1 MIAMEKVRRQAE
13 SLDLTVAV
21 EVLEG
26 HLDEAA
32 RKQLPYPEM
41 LEGLLGVEVSAR
53 RERYLSTRTR
63 LANLPFHRTL
73 DDFDFE
79 FQPSIDER
87 YVRELA
93 SLSFVA
99 EANNLLLLG
108 PPGVGKT
115 HLAVAL
121 CLLGIA
127 GGYTAYFM
135 RANDMMERLTR
146 ASAEGNLRKRMRPL
160 LSPKILV
167 IDEFGTWPYDREAV
181 GIFLGLVAA
190 RYERGTIILTSNR
203 GFAEW
208 GEILG
213 DAAIAAATLDRLLHH
228 SHVMNIRGESYR
240 LKAKRQSGLLVS
252 QGLIN
257 PMAVPAEGRPRGR
270 AGRDEA
276 WLPPDQPGLR

>member
-1 MIAMEKVRRQAE
+1 MIVMEKVRQYME

-73 DDFDFE
+73 DDFDFG

-87 YVRELA
+87 HVRELA
-93 SLSFVA
+93 TLSFVA

-121 CLLGIA
+121 CLQGIA

-160 LSPKILV
+160 LSPRILV

-181 GIFLGLVAA
+181 GIFFNLVAA
-190 RYERGTIILTSNR
+190 RYERGSIILTSNR

-240 LKAKRQSGLLVS
+240 LRGKRQSGLLVS

-257 PMAVPAEGRPRGR
+257 PISEDRSEGPPSRKNIPR
-270 AGRDEA
+270 
-276 WLPPDQPGLR
+276 